1 VVYFRASMSAGSK
14 GDQGGG
20 GDDAPA
26 PRRRLSDHHE
36 LELPQYS
43 SDGRDLR
50 EKATMELPA
59 VTDAQLRQ
67 PNPRG
72 RAVEAPG
79 STRDRAFEAAWGVE
93 VGPRE
98 SAPELLVHGRSDDV
112 STAMRDWSSNSNP
125 PSSPANRMCGVLV
138 RLDAH
143 MTGQTIPL
151 GDAPV
156 QIGRGRDADIRIDD
170 EGVSRIHAT
179 IRATPHGHEIVD
191 MDSRN
196 GTVVGGRLVR
206 SVVLRDDDVIQ
217 LGPRV
222 SLRFQVMEER
232 QAEAMRQL
240 FETSVRDSLT
250 GAYNRA
256 HLTARLRAELA
267 YATRHKSDFGV
278 LLLDV
283 DHFKKVNDTYGHPAG
298 DEVLR
303 SVATTIATR
312 LRAED
317 VFARYGGEEFIAV
330 LRGVDLGGAA
340 LAGERLRR
348 VLAANVPVFQGRP
361 IPVTMSVGVASLVST
376 PEPTIEAMIAEADRR
391 LYVAKNLG
399 RDRVVATDDGSALPE
414 QLQRV
419 G

>member
-1 VVYFRASMSAGSK
+1 MSAGSK
-14 GDQGGG
+14 GDQGG
-20 GDDAPA
+20 DNDASA
-26 PRRRLSDHHE
+26 PRRRLSDHHD
-36 LELPQYS
+36 LALPQYS

-59 VTDAQLRQ
+59 LTDAQLRQ
-67 PNPRG
+67 PSPRG

-79 STRDRAFEAAWGVE
+79 STRDRVFEAAWGVE

-98 SAPELLVHGRSDDV
+98 SAPEPLVHGRSDDV
-112 STAMRDWSSNSNP
+112 STAMRDWSSNSSP
-125 PSSPANRMCGVLV
+125 PSSLANRMCGVLV
-138 RLDAH
+138 RLDAY
-143 MTGQTIPL
+143 MTGQTILL
-151 GDAPV
+151 GEAPV

-179 IRATPHGHEIVD
+179 VRSTPYGHEIVD
-191 MDSRN
+191 MESRN
-196 GTVVGGRLVR
+196 GTVVGGRAVR
-206 SVVLRDDDVIQ
+206 SVMLRDDDVIQ

-256 HLTARLRAELA
+256 HLTARVRAELA
-267 YATRHKSDFGV
+267 YATRHKADFGV

-283 DHFKKVNDTYGHPAG
+283 DHFKQVNDTFGHLAG

-317 VFARYGGEEFIAV
+317 VFARYGGEEVIAI

-376 PEPTIEAMIAEADRR
+376 AEPTIEAMIGDADRR

-399 RDRVVATDDGSALPE
+399 RDRVVATDDGSPLPD
-414 QLQRV
+414 QIQRV